1 MQTPGLVCPI
11 YGSNHSHPG
20 HISNRVISFI
30 FWVLS
35 HGHTSGL
42 ESSFSLH
49 TLFPVDLSLRVSLR
63 IFLHFP
69 ISFLSWLFYMLM
81 DSFYFFFLFE
91 YIWFT
96 MLCFRCPVKW
106 FSFTYT
112 CTWASH
118 LAQLLKNHP
127 AMKEIWVHSLGWE
140 DMFRGT
146 RWASSVFWPGE
157 SHGQRSLAGYSP

>member
-1 MQTPGLVCPI
+1 MCPI

-20 HISNRVISFI
+20 HISNRVISLI

-69 ISFLSWLFYMLM
+69 ISFLSYLFYMFR
-81 DSFYFFFLFE
+81 DSFYIFSFE

-96 MLCFRCPVKW
+96 MLCFSCLVKW

-112 CTWASH
+112 SIWISP

-127 AMKEIWVHSLGWE
+127 AMMEICVQTLGWE
-140 DMFRGT
+140 DMLRGT
-146 RWASSVFWPGE
+146 WQPSPVFLPRE
-157 SHGQRSLAGYSP
+157 SLGQRSLAGYSA

>member
-20 HISNRVISFI
+20 HISNRVISLI

-42 ESSFSLH
+42 ESTFSLH
-49 TLFPVDLSLRVSLR
+49 TLFSVDLSLRVSLGN
-63 IFLHFP
+63 FLHFS
-69 ISFLSWLFYMLM
+69 ISFLSYLFYMLM
-81 DSFYFFFLFE
+81 DSFYFFLFE

-157 SHGQRSLAGYSP
+157 SHGQRSLAGHSP